1 MGLNGS
7 WCTCQTA
14 NVTYFRGLQHV
25 RISQKHGRRP
35 KDLLALR
42 TGLMHLLWKMGNNHL
57 NYYLRPTSKCR
68 SSKHVSNLKGQSYIN
83 NPINLPSVEE
93 DHQMLQSRQLYVV
106 NYFGVRWLSKHFF
119 KVQFKRPYHVN
130 PPWMRALH
138 CTPWSVIITLAGRY
152 YSVNW
157 YLHIFHDKTIL
168 QRWILDFS
176 TVNMRPGAYWIQ
188 YQPPQYCQYAPVS
201 ISALVYYNVNITP
214 LASGR
219 WKYAARGPHYVALG
233 PQDAALGPRA
243 PLYGPLAASWGPLA
257 T

>member
-1 MGLNGS
+1 MKSKGIHVFLSLSPLRGVPSQVLSDHFGNKKIHIFVWRTLEDYS
-7 WCTCQTA
+7 TCENQE
-14 NVTYFRGLQHV
+14 
-25 RISQKHGRRP
+25 KHGRRP

-157 YLHIFHDKTIL
+157 YLQIFHDKTIL

-176 TVNMRPGAYWIQ
+176 TVNMRPG
-188 YQPPQYCQYAPVS
+188 
-201 ISALVYYNVNITP
+201 L
-214 LASGR
+214 
-219 WKYAARGPHYVALG
+219 
-233 PQDAALGPRA
+233 
-243 PLYGPLAASWGPLA
+243 
-257 T
+257 